1 MKKTAI
7 TISMINEQGMNRT
20 EGQSLRAVDG
30 EQRMTSMEI
39 AELTGKN
46 HFDVLRAIRKMEP
59 VWEKVTECKFA
70 VSEYK
75 DSTGRTL
82 PCYSLTKTECPT
94 EIKEKRH
101 FSSLN
106 RNFAL
111 SLHHLWM
118 TGSIF

>member
-1 MKKTAI
+1 MKQTAI

-59 VWEKVTECKFA
+59 AWEKITECKFA

>member
-1 MKKTAI
+1 MKQTAI
-7 TISMINEQGMNRT
+7 TISMINQQGMNRT

-59 VWEKVTECKFA
+59 AWEKITECKFA

-82 PCYSLTKTECPT
+82 PCFSLTKTECPT

-101 FSSLN
+101 FSSHN
-106 RNFAL
+106 RNFTL